1 MYPAEL
7 LKGVRFQNT
16 RINDFFT
23 FSSFLFLQQTLL
35 LAKQI
40 HIIYTFFPFP
50 VQPLFGELMQI
61 LGDPLFL
68 RGHFKNKA
76 AEKAS

>member
-7 LKGVRFQNT
+7 LKGVGFQNT
-16 RINDFFT
+16 RINDFST
-23 FSSFLFLQQTLL
+23 FSSFLFVQQTLL
-35 LAKQI
+35 SAKQI
-40 HIIYTFFPFP
+40 HIIYTFFPSP
-50 VQPLFGELMQI
+50 VQPLLGELMQI

-68 RGHFKNKA
+68 GGHLKNKA